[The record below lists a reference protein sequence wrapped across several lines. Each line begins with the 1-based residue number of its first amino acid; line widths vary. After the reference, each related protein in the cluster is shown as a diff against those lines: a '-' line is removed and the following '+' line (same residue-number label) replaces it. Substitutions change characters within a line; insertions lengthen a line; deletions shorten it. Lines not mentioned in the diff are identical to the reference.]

1 MPRSALTAPALD
13 PTSLFELFR
22 GSYGTELLV
31 AAIGEFRL
39 FDRLAEKPV
48 AREVL
53 QAELGLAE
61 RPFVVLT
68 TALRAMGL
76 VQIDDAQQCSLTPLA
91 REHLIS
97 GGDFFV
103 GDYMGLALGSPGV
116 QEMIARLKS
125 NQAAGAAEEQ
135 GAAFIYKEG
144 AASHRASP
152 F

>member
-76 VQIDDAQQCSLTPLA
+76 VSSTTPS
-91 REHLIS
+91 RS
-97 GGDFFV
+97 TT
-103 GDYMGLALGSPGV
+103 P
-116 QEMIARLKS
+116 RLVWRTR
-125 NQAAGAAEEQ
+125 
-135 GAAFIYKEG
+135 
-144 AASHRASP
+144 HP
-152 F
+152 